1 MTRRELLTAVSA
13 AAGAS
18 ARLAVAQTQPPAI
31 PSAGPTK
38 FQIGC
43 MNMPYRAFPFQRA
56 LEGISKAG
64 CKCIGWSGGH
74 MEGGTQRPLLA
85 PEAPASEAAE
95 LARRCRDMGLEP
107 VLMFGGSGVD
117 SPDSIPRNTQR
128 IKQAA
133 AAKMPFIVTF
143 GRTTR
148 GNYEVWIRNLKEL
161 VAVARSEGVTL
172 ALKPHGGN
180 TGTGKDCSNIIAD
193 VGGDAVKICYDSGNV
208 LDYEDVDPIPD
219 IRLCARH
226 VAAFAIKDHRNT
238 PKDQDCGPG
247 LGEIDHYKL
256 LTPVLQT
263 GLTIPLVCEN
273 ISEPLLPPQKTAEGV
288 DRLVHRAAE
297 FLDTVVR
304 GLQGA

>member
-1 MTRRELLTAVSA
+1 MTRRELLAAVSA
-13 AAGAS
+13 SAGV
-18 ARLAVAQTQPPAI
+18 AVRGAQTA
-31 PSAGPTK
+31 PSSAPTK

-43 MNMPYRAFPFQRA
+43 MNMPYRAFPLQRA
-56 LEGISKAG
+56 LEGIAKAG
-64 CKCIGWSGGH
+64 CRCIGWSGAH
-74 MEGGTQRPLLA
+74 PEGGAQRPVLA
-85 PEAPASEAAE
+85 ADAPASEAKQ
-95 LARRCRDMGLEP
+95 LAQRCRDMGLEP
-107 VLMFGGSGVD
+107 VLMFGGAGID
-117 SPDSIPRNTQR
+117 SPDSVPRNTER

-133 AAKMPFIVTF
+133 AAGMPFVVTY

-161 VAVARSEGVTL
+161 TAIAKSEGVTL

-180 TGTGKDCSNIIAD
+180 TGTGRDCANIIAD
-193 VGGDAVKICYDSGNV
+193 VGHESLKICYDSGNV

-219 IRLCARH
+219 IQACARH

-256 LTPVLQT
+256 LMPVLRT

-273 ISEPLLPPQKTAEGV
+273 IFEPLLPRPESAEGV
-288 DRLVHRAAE
+288 DRLVRRAVE

-304 GLQGA
+304 GLQAL